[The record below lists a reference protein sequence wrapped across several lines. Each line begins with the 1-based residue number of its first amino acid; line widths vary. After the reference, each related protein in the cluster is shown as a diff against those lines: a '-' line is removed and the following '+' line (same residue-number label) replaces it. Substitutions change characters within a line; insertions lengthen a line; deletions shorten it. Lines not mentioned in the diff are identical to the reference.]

1 MKKLWNRLFPQRT
14 DESGNLLIVD
24 ESDSLVMSL
33 GISILFFSILVTFGW
48 FNIPD
53 PLFLATAVFALYFS
67 LAMSYKNSIIKT
79 IFLTLTFPITT
90 YSVFIIQELTTDL
103 NRINNGLS
111 LLALSLSLLFMP
123 IKKLEEKTSKK
134 ISASNEKLIE
144 KQDVYISTL
153 ELNNQRLD
161 EINNSLI
168 DDLKRFS
175 SEIDRLRHELSKFTL
190 KANSEIP
197 KEPSQEIEDQNNEL
211 SSSNDNKNMNT
222 EDDNL

>member
-1 MKKLWNRLFPQRT
+1 MWNRLFPQRT
-14 DESGNLLIVD
+14 DEKGNLLIVD

-53 PLFLATAVFALYFS
+53 PLFLATAIFALYFS
-67 LAMSYKNSIIKT
+67 FAMSYKNSILKT
-79 IFLTLTFPITT
+79 IFLILTFPITT

-111 LLALSLSLLFMP
+111 LLALSFSLLFMP

-134 ISASNEKLIE
+134 ISANNEKLIE
-144 KQDVYISTL
+144 RQDVYITTL

-161 EINNSLI
+161 AINNSLI
-168 DDLKRFS
+168 ADFKRVS
-175 SEIDRLRHELSKFTL
+175 SEIDRLQNDLSELTL
-190 KANSEIP
+190 KKNNEIP
-197 KEPSQEIEDQNNEL
+197 KEPSEEIADQNNEL
-211 SSSNDNKNMNT
+211 SSSNDNKNIST